1 MKTLGS
7 LIEELQ
13 SLVRQGVDENT
24 PVKLATQPSYPFEY
38 EVGEI
43 VTCTLGEDDQEFVYI
58 SEGDNQQYL
67 AGAVA
72 SELGWR

>member
-7 LIEELQ
+7 LIEDLQ
-13 SLVRQGVDENT
+13 QLVWQGVDENT

-38 EVGEI
+38 EVGE
-43 VTCTLGEDDQEFVYI
+43 VVAVTLGEDDQEFVYI
-58 SEGDNQQYL
+58 SEGENQQYL

-72 SELGWR
+72 AELGWK